1 MNAADREL
9 GPLNTAYRQ
18 PLCGRRQKDQHNERK
33 RVMRLSTI
41 PALILAG
48 CVAAVLSFVA
58 LIRRIPLRAPHWA
71 ELVPPD
77 AIGLLAMFWVVE
89 RIADF

>member
-1 MNAADREL
+1 
-9 GPLNTAYRQ
+9 
-18 PLCGRRQKDQHNERK
+18 
-33 RVMRLSTI
+33 MRLSTI
-41 PALILAG
+41 PPLILAG
-48 CVAAVLSFVA
+48 CVSAVLSFVA
-58 LIRRIPLRAPHWA
+58 LILRIPLPVPDWA